1 MKATGSSVRVVAAA
15 IVVAVSLSTPLG
27 AAHATHDRSG
37 VVPAAKKNT
46 KNLVKNPG
54 AEEGTGSSNGSVV
67 HIPGWNPTGSTAVK
81 YGATGGGGFPDAQTP
96 GPPKRGANF
105 FAGGPYG
112 AEDVETLSQT
122 IQFGPYAAAID
133 AGHVSFTF
141 HAWLGGTG
149 SDADSAVV
157 YVVFY
162 SASGQFLS
170 SSTIGPVSHD
180 QRKNVTTFL
189 LKTGKGSVPKTAR
202 SALVDVEF
210 DGGNGSYNNAY
221 ADNLSLVLTGV

>member
-1 MKATGSSVRVVAAA
+1 VRARRSSARIAAA
-15 IVVAVSLSTPLG
+15 IVVAAFLTAPL
-27 AAHATHDRSG
+27 AVAATHDGASTL
-37 VVPAAKKNT
+37 PAAKKKT

-54 AEEGTGSSNGSVV
+54 AEEGSGSANGSVV
-67 HIPGWNPTGSTAVK
+67 HIPDWNPTGSTAVK
-81 YGATGGGGFPDAQTP
+81 YGATGGGGFPDAHTP

-112 AEDVETLSQT
+112 AESVETLSQT
-122 IQFGPYAAAID
+122 VALGTYATAVD

-141 HAWLGGTG
+141 NAWLGGTG
-149 SDADSAVV
+149 SDGDSAVV

-170 SSTIGPVSHD
+170 SSTVGPVTHD
-180 QRKNVTTFL
+180 QRKNVTKFL
-189 LKTGKGSVPKTAR
+189 LKTGKGTVPKTAR
-202 SALVDVEF
+202 SVLVDVEF
-210 DGGNGSYNNAY
+210 DGGNGTYNNAY